1 METASNHE
9 ISGKYPH
16 ALMLLEVLLVAWIF
30 SGVMGKLI
38 PVFYIP
44 VVKSLRP
51 HYFIACLMAGV
62 TLVNF
67 FALKYSFG
75 SATSFN
81 FLSIAAWSAYV
92 GVALVSF
99 INLKPYEFFSYPRKI
114 GTDSLFI
121 KWAFTVVLLFLF
133 IHFYE
138 AAKLRKDL
146 IRKMVKTLDWSF
158 VVYFPLAWALFL
170 ALITKKISVETYNL
184 FIVPADELDP
194 NLIRFSPGDYP
205 NGTGEII
212 AVYIVFLLLMRR
224 HLRFVPIKMMIALP
238 ALLLTG
244 TRAGI
249 LPALTILVLFFACA
263 FFRKL
268 FSANLYQI
276 PYAFLIMCAGAVAAG
291 VGGLL
296 YYKSIN
302 YFAAR
307 AVTLYNGIV
316 NIEQSGSVLKRL
328 LVWQQAL
335 NISQNSTFLGDGF
348 GKYGGTHNLFLQMFA
363 EIGVI
368 GALFY
373 VLFILLRLLAVSDV
387 YLRYTRNSRSIEADF
402 VRMLLVAAPVN
413 AGFALTNHNL
423 FHFIFWFLCL
433 ATFIVEG
440 HFTAFGRP
448 LPTGPIGKESR

>member
-9 ISGKYPH
+9 NSAKYLH
-16 ALMLLEVLLVAWIF
+16 ALILLEFLLVLWIF

-62 TLVNF
+62 AVINF
-67 FALKYSFG
+67 LALKYSFG
-75 SATSFN
+75 SITSFN
-81 FLSIAAWSAYV
+81 FLSILAWSAYI
-92 GVALVSF
+92 GIALVSF

-114 GTDSLFI
+114 GTDSLFV

-138 AAKLRKDL
+138 AARIRKDL
-146 IRKMVKTLDWSF
+146 IKKIVKTLDWSF
-158 VVYFPLAWALFL
+158 VVYFPIAWALFF
-170 ALITKKISVETYNL
+170 ALVTNTISVDTYNL

-194 NLIRFSPGDYP
+194 NRIRFSPGDYP
-205 NGTGEII
+205 NGTGEILG
-212 AVYIVFLLLMRR
+212 VYIVFLLLMRR
-224 HLRFVPIKMMIALP
+224 HLRFVPIKMIIAIP

-249 LPALTILVLFFACA
+249 LPALTILTLFFIYA

-268 FSANLYQI
+268 FTANRYKI
-276 PYAFLIMCAGAVAAG
+276 PYPFIIMGAVAVSAG
-291 VGGLL
+291 VGLLL

-302 YFAAR
+302 NFASR
-307 AVTLYNGIV
+307 VIVVYNGII
-316 NIEQSGSVLKRL
+316 NFEQSSSVLRRL
-328 LVWQQAL
+328 QLWQEAM

-348 GKYGGTHNLFLQMFA
+348 GKYGATHNLLLQMFA
-363 EIGVI
+363 EIGI
-368 GALFY
+368 AGALFY
-373 VLFILLRLLAVSDV
+373 VLFVLLRVLAVSDV

-433 ATFIVEG
+433 STFVVEG
-440 HFTAFGRP
+440 HFRTFRRP
-448 LPTGPIGKESR
+448 SPNRPDL